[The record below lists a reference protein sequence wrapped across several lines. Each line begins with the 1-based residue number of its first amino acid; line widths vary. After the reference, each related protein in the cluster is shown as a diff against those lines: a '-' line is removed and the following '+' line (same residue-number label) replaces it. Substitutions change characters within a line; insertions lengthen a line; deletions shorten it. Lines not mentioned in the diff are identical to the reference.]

1 MTFIN
6 IYVKKLLKMMGGNF
20 MRFKKVCASLL
31 SGILAVG
38 ALLTPLSNSIEVF
51 KTNDISITAEQQVL

>member
-1 MTFIN
+1 
-6 IYVKKLLKMMGGNF
+6 MMGGNF
-20 MRFKKVCASLL
+20 MRFKKLCASLL